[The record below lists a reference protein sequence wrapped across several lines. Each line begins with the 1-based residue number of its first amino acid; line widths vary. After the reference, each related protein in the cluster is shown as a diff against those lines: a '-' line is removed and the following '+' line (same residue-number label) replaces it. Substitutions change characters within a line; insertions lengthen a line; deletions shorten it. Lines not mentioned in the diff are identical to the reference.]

1 MLRKT
6 GKSMKINY
14 KDESEM
20 LKALAHPVRLQIIQI
35 IIGLREDECC
45 VTAIQKRLGMPQ
57 STLSQHLQIL
67 RNRGIIEGNRKG
79 VEVCY
84 RVIDSRV
91 REIMRII
98 EKE

>member
-6 GKSMKINY
+6 NKTMKIIY
-14 KDESEM
+14 RDESEM

-45 VTAIQKRLGMPQ
+45 VTAIQKRLDMPQ
-57 STLSQHLQIL
+57 STISQHLQIL
-67 RNRGIIEGNRKG
+67 RSRGIIEGNKKG

-84 RVIDSRV
+84 RVIDRRV

-98 EKE
+98 GKE

>member
-6 GKSMKINY
+6 NKTMKIIY

-45 VTAIQKRLGMPQ
+45 VTAIQKRLDMPQ
-57 STLSQHLQIL
+57 STISQHLQIL
-67 RNRGIIEGNRKG
+67 RNRGIIEGNKKG

-84 RVIDSRV
+84 RVIDRRV
-91 REIMRII
+91 REIMKII

>member
-6 GKSMKINY
+6 NKTMKINY
-14 KDESEM
+14 KDESDM

-35 IIGLREDECC
+35 ITGLRENECC
-45 VTAIQKRLGMPQ
+45 VTAIQKKLTMPQ
-57 STLSQHLQIL
+57 STVSQHLQIL
-67 RNRGIIEGNRKG
+67 RNRGIIEGNKKG

-84 RVIDSRV
+84 RVIDNRV